1 MMEFSYFGSVKN
13 IEYFTRSRAIYFY
26 KTPPIYNEINLSG
39 LYMKAFFNNKYYIRE
54 AFQIDSELS
63 YNIYS
68 DQLFFGLFNDVSIF
82 YDRHSQTSPFINL
95 AVAAG
100 PSFHLILLD
109 SFLFDLLYA
118 FGISRDEFSHNI
130 YLVLKKI
137 F

>member
-1 MMEFSYFGSVKN
+1 
-13 IEYFTRSRAIYFY
+13 
-26 KTPPIYNEINLSG
+26 
-39 LYMKAFFNNKYYIRE
+39 MKAFFNNKYYIRE